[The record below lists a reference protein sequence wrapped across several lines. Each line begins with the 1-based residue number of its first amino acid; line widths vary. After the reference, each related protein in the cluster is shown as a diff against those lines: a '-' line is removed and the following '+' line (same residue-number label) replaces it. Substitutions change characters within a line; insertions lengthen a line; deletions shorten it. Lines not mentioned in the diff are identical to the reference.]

1 MPNGRYSL
9 HTDTGPAGHGP
20 ALIGEERFS
29 CAPGPAGWRYVSKT
43 YAPDGSVLAATDLT
57 LDSRCRPLRMEL
69 RAGGWQVRG
78 GAVDGVAWVR
88 AAADDPAGDSAVEG
102 HDRAHGFTGTS
113 PAFLIATARL
123 LRLEPGASTR
133 VRLVELTEPVLAPR
147 TVDQG
152 WQLAGVDTHD
162 TDSGPLLV
170 ERYTVADLATGEQR
184 TVHIA
189 GDVVLSAPGV
199 ELEELQSPPNTWPD
213 RFTG

>member
-43 YAPDGSVLAATDLT
+43 YAPDGSVLATTDLT
-57 LDSRCRPLRMEL
+57 LDSRARPMRLEL

-88 AAADDPAGDSAVEG
+88 AAAVDPTGESAVEG

-113 PAFLIATARL
+113 PAFLVATARL
-123 LRLEPGASTR
+123 LRLEAGASMR
-133 VRLVELTEPVLAPR
+133 VRLVALTEPVLAPR

-152 WQLAGVDTHD
+152 WQLAGVDTHE
-162 TDSGPLLV
+162 TDGGPLLV
-170 ERYTVADLATGEQR
+170 ERYTVADLATGEQQ

-189 GDVVLSAPGV
+189 GDVVLAAPGI
-199 ELEELQSPPNTWPD
+199 ELEELESPPNAWPAGY
-213 RFTG
+213 TG